1 MIQQT
6 ISLSLSQEIN
16 LSSINTILLFS
27 GHKRSGFA
35 EGLKPGGVVSTIVIL
50 TVSGRGPI
58 SPLGSLIFRS
68 GITGRDS
75 IDGWVFIDESI
86 S

>member
-1 MIQQT
+1 MIQHT
-6 ISLSLSQEIN
+6 ISLSLRQEIN
-16 LSSINTILLFS
+16 LSLINTILRFG

-35 EGLKPGGVVSTIVIL
+35 KGLEPGDVVSTIVIL

-58 SPLGSLIFRS
+58 SPLGSLIFGS

-75 IDGWVFIDESI
+75 IDG
-86 S
+86 

>member
-1 MIQQT
+1 MIQHT

-16 LSSINTILLFS
+16 LSFVNTLLQFG

-35 EGLKPGGVVSTIVIL
+35 EGLEPGYVVSTIVIL

-68 GITGRDS
+68 GITERDS
-75 IDGWVFIDESI
+75 IDG
-86 S
+86 

>member
-1 MIQQT
+1 MIQHT
-6 ISLSLSQEIN
+6 ISPSLSQEMN
-16 LSSINTILLFS
+16 LSLINTILLFS

-35 EGLKPGGVVSTIVIL
+35 DGLEPDGVVSTIVIL
-50 TVSGRGPI
+50 TVSGRGLI

-75 IDGWVFIDESI
+75 IDGWVSINESI

>member
-1 MIQQT
+1 MIQHT
-6 ISLSLSQEIN
+6 ISLSLSQGMN
-16 LSSINTILLFS
+16 LSLINTIHLFG

-35 EGLKPGGVVSTIVIL
+35 EGLEPGYVVSTIVIL

-68 GITGRDS
+68 GITERDS
-75 IDGWVFIDESI
+75 IDG
-86 S
+86 